1 MLENLLSNTISLED
15 VLNYYN
21 ANISYVYLPRYING
35 FVWSYQNVYNI
46 FINSSLSSKKK
57 KDTIIHELA
66 HIELNHLN
74 QVNSELF
81 SFMVDKYEDDAD
93 MYIKVIREKL
103 NERK

>member
-1 MLENLLSNTISLED
+1 MLENLLSNSISLED

-103 NERK
+103 NN